1 MRTEIL
7 VAAFCLLVSI
17 GLLCV
22 FEKLERTQEEISIIQ
37 NELNLMEDELRALK
51 NELNLTENELRVI
64 KNEISLMEAELQDTK
79 LEFKNL
85 TEAQKETI
93 KDLDKALANLEYK
106 WAKYKI
112 MILPMNL
119 IELQYITDLP
129 EGTYI
134 VVAYNPATETFY
146 PLKLIQGNEL
156 LPEED

>member
-1 MRTEIL
+1 MRTKIL
-7 VAAFCLLVSI
+7 VAVFCLLVSVSF
-17 GLLCV
+17 LCV
-22 FEKLERTQEEISIIQ
+22 FEKLERTQEEISIVQ
-37 NELNLMEDELRALK
+37 NEINLMENELQALKNQLNLM
-51 NELNLTENELRVI
+51 ENELRVI
-64 KNEISLMEAELQDTK
+64 KNEISLMEAELRNTK

-93 KDLDKALANLEYK
+93 KSLDKALANLEYK

-112 MILPMNL
+112 MILPMDL

-134 VVAYNPATETFY
+134 VVAYNPVTETFY